1 MKDAPYISARSK
13 VSGARRTYEQAAR
26 LCEEYAKVVSD
37 FETHGAVP
45 LRPAWAAMPHSVASA
60 GAYSRQHQQQLPKER
75 SIWAEREHRAAA
87 VRQAEALLPPEE
99 DFAVRIGIVEGARVL
114 RAAHE
119 KAQFDLVA
127 DERRRRM
134 KQRERERDKC
144 HLGSRRPCEF
154 LKI

>member
-45 LRPAWAAMPHSVASA
+45 LRPAWADMPHSVASA
-60 GAYSRQHQQQLPKER
+60 GAYSRKHQQQLPKER

-114 RAAHE
+114 RARCGGPRCCFAVDGPRL
-119 KAQFDLVA
+119 APPAVVA
-127 DERRRRM
+127 LEL
-134 KQRERERDKC
+134 QRC
-144 HLGSRRPCEF
+144 V
-154 LKI
+154 